1 MIEME
6 AELIVGLAM
15 ASALLIIFAGATR
28 DDRPSA

>member
-1 MIEME
+1 MMEME

-28 DDRPSA
+28 EDRPRA